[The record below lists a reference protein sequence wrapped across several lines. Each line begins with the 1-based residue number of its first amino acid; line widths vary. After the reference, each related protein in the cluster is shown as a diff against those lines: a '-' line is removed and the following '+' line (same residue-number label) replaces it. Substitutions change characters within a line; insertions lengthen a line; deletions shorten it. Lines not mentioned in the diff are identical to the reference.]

1 MQEVGPQLQL
11 NFSSFKMSLFLML
24 PASLAVFV
32 GVRIVKI
39 IPEALFFKIVVWAL
53 MLISIKLMVDGFRV
67 PLGL

>member
-1 MQEVGPQLQL
+1 
-11 NFSSFKMSLFLML
+11 MSLFLML
-24 PASLAVFV
+24 PASLAVLV

-53 MLISIKLMVDGFRV
+53 MLISIKLMADGFRV